1 VEGGALELA
10 LVLPLAAL
18 GAYRF
23 SLALVSYA
31 VVDATNAPRRQ
42 GVDALVWPETPAHRS
57 RGDMVMASQLVASLG
72 RVTELRVIELGT
84 KHGPPT
90 DQIDVEVVV
99 KLDTEPTR
107 GMGFQL
113 RNDQNRPVRQ
123 GMLDLLRDAF
133 EIGCQTRI
141 EYSIDAAAGKH
152 NGMIVRVILIK

>member
-1 VEGGALELA
+1 
-10 LVLPLAAL
+10 
-18 GAYRF
+18 
-23 SLALVSYA
+23 
-31 VVDATNAPRRQ
+31 
-42 GVDALVWPETPAHRS
+42 
-57 RGDMVMASQLVASLG
+57 MASELVASQG
-72 RVTELRVIELGT
+72 RVAELRVIELGT

-152 NGMIVRVILIK
+152 NGIIVRVILIK